1 MYLEN
6 INGPE
11 DVKKLNLEELDILA
25 GEIREGLFN
34 RLTKIGG
41 HFGPNFGF
49 VEATIAMHYVFNSP
63 KDKFVFDVSHQTYP
77 HKMLTGRA
85 YGYIDEERI
94 MEISGYS
101 APEESEHDHF
111 IIGHTSTSVSLAC
124 GLAKGR
130 DLKNDNENIIAV
142 IGDGSLSGGEALEA
156 LDFAGSELNS
166 NLIIIVN
173 DNQQSIAENHGGLYK
188 NLEELRNGTAK
199 TNLFT
204 AFGLDYIYEEEG
216 NNIEKLI
223 KLFQKVKDIDHP
235 IVVHINTVKGKGY
248 KLAEEN
254 RENWH
259 WASPFDRK
267 TGKSLIDFGS
277 MEDYTNL
284 TADLL
289 LDKMKSDN
297 KVVAVAAGVP
307 TSFGFTE
314 EKRIQAG
321 KQFIDVGIAEENAVG
336 LISGIAKN
344 GGKPVFGTNST
355 FIQRTY
361 DQISQ
366 DLCINNNAAT
376 IVLGYTSVFGLN
388 DVTHLGIFTISA
400 FSHIPN
406 LLILAPTNKQE
417 YSSMLNWA
425 VDQNKYPVML
435 LMPGNGVIND
445 NREGIIDYSNCINK
459 FKVEQQGEKVAIIAA
474 GDFYQIGEQA
484 SKLIEEKFGF
494 KPTLINPRFINDI
507 DKQCLD
513 SLKEKHQ
520 LVITLEDGIID
531 GGFGQKIASYLGIS
545 NIKVKNLGL
554 DKEFYD
560 RYDAKQLLENLGI
573 TPEKIS
579 DLCKL
584 IES

>member
-1 MYLEN
+1 
-6 INGPE
+6 
-11 DVKKLNLEELDILA
+11 
-25 GEIREGLFN
+25 
-34 RLTKIGG
+34 
-41 HFGPNFGF
+41 
-49 VEATIAMHYVFNSP
+49 
-63 KDKFVFDVSHQTYP
+63 
-77 HKMLTGRA
+77 
-85 YGYIDEERI
+85 
-94 MEISGYS
+94 
-101 APEESEHDHF
+101 
-111 IIGHTSTSVSLAC
+111 
-124 GLAKGR
+124 
-130 DLKNDNENIIAV
+130 
-142 IGDGSLSGGEALEA
+142 
-156 LDFAGSELNS
+156 
-166 NLIIIVN
+166 
-173 DNQQSIAENHGGLYK
+173 
-188 NLEELRNGTAK
+188 
-199 TNLFT
+199 
-204 AFGLDYIYEEEG
+204 
-216 NNIEKLI
+216 
-223 KLFQKVKDIDHP
+223 
-235 IVVHINTVKGKGY
+235 
-248 KLAEEN
+248 
-254 RENWH
+254 
-259 WASPFDRK
+259 
-267 TGKSLIDFGS
+267 

-417 YSSMLNWA
+417 YLSMLNWA

-459 FKVEQQGEKVAIIAA
+459 FKVEQQGEKVALIAA

-579 DLCKL
+579 DLCQL